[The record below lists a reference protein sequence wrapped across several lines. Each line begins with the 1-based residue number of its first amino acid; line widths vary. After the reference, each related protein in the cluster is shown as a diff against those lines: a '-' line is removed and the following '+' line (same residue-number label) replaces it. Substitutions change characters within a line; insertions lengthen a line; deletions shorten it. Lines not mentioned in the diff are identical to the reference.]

1 MDDYAEWKRMKE
13 FEEGTH
19 PNQSLYDSVGDMMG
33 RATAGI
39 GSYAC
44 DSCHKTFMGSGGK
57 CPSCGSW
64 NTHKIQIEYFF
75 ICHLCHTGDAK
86 VTDEQHE
93 ITAVG
98 L

>member
-1 MDDYAEWKRMKE
+1 MDDYDR
-13 FEEGTH
+13 FCEEANERYR
-19 PNQSLYDSVGDMMG
+19 NQSLYDSVGDMMG

-64 NTHKIQIEYFF
+64 NTHKI
-75 ICHLCHTGDAK
+75 G
-86 VTDEQHE
+86 
-93 ITAVG
+93 
-98 L
+98 